1 MLLVANM
8 KKAELSMQVLVIAIL
23 SLIVLIVLI
32 SIFRSQIGDI
42 FNAFSRLI
50 QSNTGAVETP

>member
-1 MLLVANM
+1 M

-32 SIFRSQIGDI
+32 FIFRSQIGDI
-42 FNAFSRLI
+42 FNAFSKLI
-50 QSNTGAVETP
+50 QSNTGVVETP

>member
-1 MLLVANM
+1 VDKM

-32 SIFRSQIGDI
+32 FIFRSQIGDI
-42 FNAFSRLI
+42 FDAFSRLI